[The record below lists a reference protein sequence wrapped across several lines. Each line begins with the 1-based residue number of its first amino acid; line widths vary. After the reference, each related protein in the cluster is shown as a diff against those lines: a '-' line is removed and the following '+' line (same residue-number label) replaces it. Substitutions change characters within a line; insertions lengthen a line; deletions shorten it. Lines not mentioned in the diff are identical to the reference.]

1 MNELEKLT
9 QLAEKYNVLSVAKP
23 LIKNPKFAQW
33 SGSSK
38 PFQHHYG
45 KGGLIRH
52 TLEVVELCIQINE
65 YYGNPVNTGHLVLAA
80 MYHDAGKMFD
90 YTPVDNEL
98 KEWAGNEHKRKI
110 HHISRSSIYFSKIA
124 EYRGLSSEI
133 TDEII
138 HAILSHHGNR
148 EWGSPVYPATKMAW
162 ILHLCDGL
170 SARIDD

>member
-9 QLAEKYNVLSVAKP
+9 QLAEKYNVLSVAEP

-65 YYGNPVNTGHLVLAA
+65 YYGNPVLVPDCNGHPQCADGGIQQEPCSQCTLVDSCFLRYLGAL
-80 MYHDAGKMFD
+80 H
-90 YTPVDNEL
+90 
-98 KEWAGNEHKRKI
+98 
-110 HHISRSSIYFSKIA
+110 
-124 EYRGLSSEI
+124 
-133 TDEII
+133 
-138 HAILSHHGNR
+138 
-148 EWGSPVYPATKMAW
+148 PA
-162 ILHLCDGL
+162 
-170 SARIDD
+170 